1 MPALDI
7 MPVTDMPTDMT
18 IAARRCGVTR
28 FSYPLETAHLIPRSQ
43 EAWFNGITDYS
54 ISTVF
59 PKINIPPNLL
69 PLDFSVHK
77 TFDQWQFIIFPKTFK
92 TESAGSGS
100 EAGTSVGA
108 RPPLPFVTHILHR
121 NSAEFWPMRHNFVVF
136 SSSGCRSLS
145 FCPFRMGYPFR
156 CQGFPSLSTRSS
168 YHPPSSGDS
177 QHIAIPENMVE
188 WGRDH
193 EEVRRWRITGSIA
206 HEQETAR
213 RRDGCLRDE

>member
-1 MPALDI
+1 M
-7 MPVTDMPTDMT
+7 
-18 IAARRCGVTR
+18 
-28 FSYPLETAHLIPRSQ
+28 
-43 EAWFNGITDYS
+43 TDYS

-59 PKINIPPNLL
+59 PKINMPPNLL
-69 PLDFSVHK
+69 PLDLSVHK

-121 NSAEFWPMRHNFVVF
+121 NSAEFWPMRHNFVVHSLHQDAGPYLF
-136 SSSGCRSLS
+136 ARFAWAILFGVKDFLLYQQDRHIILRVAGTHNISQYQKTWLSG
-145 FCPFRMGYPFR
+145 
-156 CQGFPSLSTRSS
+156 
-168 YHPPSSGDS
+168 
-177 QHIAIPENMVE
+177 
-188 WGRDH
+188 
-193 EEVRRWRITGSIA
+193 EEIMRWRITGSIA